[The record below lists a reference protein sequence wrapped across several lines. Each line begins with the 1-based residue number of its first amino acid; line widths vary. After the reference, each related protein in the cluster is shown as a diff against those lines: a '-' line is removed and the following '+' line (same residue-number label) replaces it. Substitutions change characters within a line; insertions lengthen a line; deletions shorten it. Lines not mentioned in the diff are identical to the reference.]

1 MANHGRYFA
10 VLSATLVIM
19 NVQAPMSSQVT
30 TQDCH
35 ILMIEEEEGVR
46 CILLDSPT
54 YSLGRDKKNSIV
66 LPASKAVSRF
76 HAMLLRIPGA
86 KNRSGHSYR
95 IVDGDA
101 TGKLSTNGVV
111 VNGERHTSYT
121 LVEGDAIMLGNVKA
135 SYRLL
140 SLSPTDLEQ
149 VSVEGLDIR
158 STIPSMA
165 NPNATLA
172 RENSSRGSGHRLANQ
187 DEEDLPPTMFFK
199 KAAKKS
205 NSSAP

>member
-1 MANHGRYFA
+1 
-10 VLSATLVIM
+10 M
-19 NVQAPMSSQVT
+19 NVQAPTQPTVV

-35 ILMIEEEEGVR
+35 VLMIEEEEGVR
-46 CILLDSPT
+46 CILLESPT

-76 HAMLLRIPGA
+76 HAMLLRIPGT
-86 KNRSGHSYR
+86 NSSGYSYR

-111 VNGERHTSYT
+111 INGERTTSHT
-121 LVEGDAIMLGNVKA
+121 LVEGDAVMLGNVKA

-140 SLSPTDLEQ
+140 TLSSSGLNQ

-158 STIPSMA
+158 STLPHA
-165 NPNATLA
+165 FNPHATLTGEHA
-172 RENSSRGSGHRLANQ
+172 VPASMHNTMPPV
-187 DEEDLPPTMFFK
+187 EEDLPPTMFFK
-199 KAAKKS
+199 KAPKKT
-205 NSSAP
+205 AP

>member
-1 MANHGRYFA
+1 
-10 VLSATLVIM
+10 M
-19 NVQAPMSSQVT
+19 NVQALASPQIT
-30 TQDCH
+30 TQDNH
-35 ILMIEEEEGVR
+35 VLMIEEEEGVR

-76 HAMLLRIPGA
+76 HAMLLRIPGT
-86 KNRSGHSYR
+86 NNSLGHSYR

-121 LVEGDAIMLGNVKA
+121 LGEGDTIMLGNVKA

-140 SLSPTDLEQ
+140 TLSPTNLEQ

-158 STIPSMA
+158 STIPSIF

-172 RENSSRGSGHRLANQ
+172 REDNDGSSGHRSASQ

-205 NSSAP
+205 NPSVT

>member
-1 MANHGRYFA
+1 MIVIYGPSS
-10 VLSATLVIM
+10 VLVIM
-19 NVQAPMSSQVT
+19 NVQTPAPPTVI

-35 ILMIEEEEGVR
+35 VLMLEEEEGVR
-46 CILLDSPT
+46 CILLESPT

-86 KNRSGHSYR
+86 NSSGYSYR

-111 VNGERHTSYT
+111 VNGVRHTSHT
-121 LVEGDAIMLGNVKA
+121 LIEGDAIMLGNVKA

-140 SLSPTDLEQ
+140 TLSPSGLSH
-149 VSVEGLDIR
+149 VSVEGIDIR
-158 STIPSMA
+158 STLPHGF
-165 NPNATLA
+165 NPNATL
-172 RENSSRGSGHRLANQ
+172 SGEQSNNMANIHNTTPP
-187 DEEDLPPTMFFK
+187 EEDDLPPTMFFK
-199 KAAKKS
+199 KAPKKTT
-205 NSSAP
+205 

>member
-1 MANHGRYFA
+1 MTKYGRHFA
-10 VLSATLVIM
+10 VRSSTPVIM
-19 NVQAPMSSQVT
+19 NVQAPTSPQIA

-35 ILMIEEEEGVR
+35 VLMIEEEEGVR
-46 CILLDSPT
+46 CVLLEAPT

-86 KNRSGHSYR
+86 NSSEYSYR

-101 TGKLSTNGVV
+101 TGKLSTNGVI
-111 VNGERHTSYT
+111 VNGKRSTSHTLT
-121 LVEGDAIMLGNVKA
+121 EGDAIMLGNVKA

-140 SLSPTDLEQ
+140 TLTPSDLDP
-149 VSVEGLDIR
+149 VSTEGFDIR
-158 STIPSMA
+158 STLPHVV
-165 NPNATLA
+165 NPNATLTQ
-172 RENSSRGSGHRLANQ
+172 ENRGVVSAHYSAS
-187 DEEDLPPTMFFK
+187 EEEELPPTMFFK
-199 KAAKKS
+199 KASKKS

>member
-1 MANHGRYFA
+1 
-10 VLSATLVIM
+10 M
-19 NVQAPMSSQVT
+19 NVKASTPPIVV

-35 ILMIEEEEGVR
+35 VLMIEEEEGVR
-46 CILLDSPT
+46 CVLLESPT

-86 KNRSGHSYR
+86 NSSGYSYR

-111 VNGERHTSYT
+111 VNGERTTSHT
-121 LVEGDAIMLGNVKA
+121 LVEGDAIMLGNIKA

-140 SLSPTDLEQ
+140 TLSPSGLSQASIE
-149 VSVEGLDIR
+149 ELDIR
-158 STIPSMA
+158 STLPHTF
-165 NPNATLA
+165 NPNATLSG
-172 RENSSRGSGHRLANQ
+172 EQNSRANVHTTPPP
-187 DEEDLPPTMFFK
+187 EEEELPPTMFFK
-199 KAAKKS
+199 KAPKKS
-205 NSSAP
+205 VSN

>member
-1 MANHGRYFA
+1 
-10 VLSATLVIM
+10 M
-19 NVQAPMSSQVT
+19 NVQAPTPPIVV

-35 ILMIEEEEGVR
+35 VLMIEEEEGVR
-46 CILLDSPT
+46 CVLLESPT

-86 KNRSGHSYR
+86 NSSGYSYR

-111 VNGERHTSYT
+111 VNGERTTSHT
-121 LVEGDAIMLGNVKA
+121 LVEGDAVMLGNVKA
-135 SYRLL
+135 SYRLMT
-140 SLSPTDLEQ
+140 LSPSGLNQ

-158 STIPSMA
+158 STLPHVF
-165 NPNATLA
+165 NPHATLT
-172 RENSSRGSGHRLANQ
+172 REHAVPSGMNNTMPPI
-187 DEEDLPPTMFFK
+187 EEDLPPTMFFK
-199 KAAKKS
+199 KAPKKT
-205 NSSAP
+205 AP

>member
-1 MANHGRYFA
+1 
-10 VLSATLVIM
+10 M
-19 NVQAPMSSQVT
+19 NVKAPAPLKVNI
-30 TQDCH
+30 QDCH
-35 ILMIEEEEGVR
+35 VLMIEEEEGVR
-46 CILLDSPT
+46 CVLLESPT

-86 KNRSGHSYR
+86 NSSGYSYR

-111 VNGERHTSYT
+111 VNGERHTSHT
-121 LVEGDAIMLGNVKA
+121 LVEGDTIMLGNVKA

-140 SLSPTDLEQ
+140 ALSPADLEH

-158 STIPSMA
+158 STIPSMV
-165 NPNATLA
+165 NPNATLNK
-172 RENSSRGSGHRLANQ
+172 ENGGVVAGHHPAVQ
-187 DEEDLPPTMFFK
+187 EEEDLPPTMFFK

-205 NSSAP
+205 NPPAP